1 MAPAVWHRS
10 LKRARMTCSA
20 FAESMET
27 LQKIRLILTQ
37 TGKAAR
43 DRRRTAPLITPAL
56 FSHRPPPD
64 REKRENSQKQL
75 RLGWPSGSP
84 LSRSGGGRWE
94 RGVGGVRGLRRTGSV
109 HHIARRHD
117 SPPPN

>member
-1 MAPAVWHRS
+1 MAPAVWHLS

-75 RLGWPSGSP
+75 RLG
-84 LSRSGGGRWE
+84 
-94 RGVGGVRGLRRTGSV
+94 LRRTGSV

-117 SPPPN
+117 PAPPNV